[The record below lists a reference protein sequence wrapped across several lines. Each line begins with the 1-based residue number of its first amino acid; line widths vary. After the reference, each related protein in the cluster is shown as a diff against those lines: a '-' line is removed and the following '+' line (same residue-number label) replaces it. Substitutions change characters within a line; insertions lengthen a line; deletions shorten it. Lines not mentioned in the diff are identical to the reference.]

1 VAGCG
6 RDEPL
11 TAATTPPLDV
21 KRLAKEIPE
30 LAARARPGVLGFGL
44 MNLDSGEHWTLNGDR
59 RFPMQ
64 SVFKAPLGAAVL
76 AEVDARRLDLAE
88 TITISDVD
96 LSPFHS
102 PVADAFPVRRDY
114 TAGDLLNATVIDS
127 DNTAADV
134 LMARI
139 GGPGAVTAWLQ
150 SKRIGEI
157 RIDRYERELAAA
169 AFGTAPFRP
178 EWKGPTF
185 GVAIQAV
192 PPDRRLAAMRAYLAD
207 PRDTAT
213 PRGMLDFLSRLDA
226 GELLSPAA
234 TQRLIRMMIAT
245 TRGNDRIKA
254 GLPQGWVYAH
264 RPGTSGQ
271 ELGLSLAFN
280 DVGIV
285 TVPGERRRSYAVA
298 TFLSGATLDQRSQAA
313 LFADLGQLIAKSVG

>member
-1 VAGCG
+1 
-6 RDEPL
+6 L

-88 TITISDVD
+88 TITIS
-96 LSPFHS
+96 
-102 PVADAFPVRRDY
+102 
-114 TAGDLLNATVIDS
+114 
-127 DNTAADV
+127 
-134 LMARI
+134 
-139 GGPGAVTAWLQ
+139 AVTAWLQ